1 MGLQRIFKSSLII
14 QRENPRHHLVPAIFV
29 GSSAAP
35 RFMFALWHCVSGS
48 HVSKDADHRLP
59 KGDWRAE
66 AFKRTG
72 LTKVIHSCIS
82 EAASSA
88 AALSRVPVVLGDT
101 NIKNHREME
110 LAIEEA
116 NVGKG
121 GSWIGTQDTFIWSQ
135 CSVKAISNFTDFTFQ
150 FTFEPAHRGKF
161 HVAFPDPPRGRSE
174 TCNCRKIARS
184 SGARAAPASSW
195 QAAPEPGVRLHGAA
209 CSTAAT
215 PPPRPTGAGRAVKI
229 RGPGTTLFDHGFGFL
244 ASRCTF
250 FPF

>member
-101 NIKNHREME
+101 NIKTQREIE

-116 NVGKG
+116 RLAP
-121 GSWIGTQDTFIWSQ
+121 GSTWIGTKDTLIWSQ
-135 CSVKAISNFTDFTFQ
+135 CAAVTKIRNSTFA
-150 FTFEPAHRGKF
+150 FTFEPAHLGKF
-161 HVAFPDPPRGRSE
+161 HWDSE
-174 TCNCRKIARS
+174 D
-184 SGARAAPASSW
+184 
-195 QAAPEPGVRLHGAA
+195 L
-209 CSTAAT
+209 
-215 PPPRPTGAGRAVKI
+215 KI

-250 FPF
+250 FPL